1 MAKKRPLKSTIRET
15 KIEQTTTK
23 TASTMDSESSK
34 RSTRSQKH
42 KETKPDDDFEE
53 LYNPKPLQIVQPGE
67 PIPTF
72 DNEPLHPIPL
82 KVVRPTKKEYY
93 MSPKFWNK
101 VAIWGPNY
109 TNHPTSGGEPSDPIK
124 EEIDEKPEISVVQPK
139 KEEYDEKQKIPILQ
153 PKHEEDEEKPIIS
166 VKNFGRK

>member
-93 MSPKFWNK
+93 MSPKFWNE
-101 VAIWGPNY
+101 VAIWGQ
-109 TNHPTSGGEPSDPIK
+109 T
-124 EEIDEKPEISVVQPK
+124 
-139 KEEYDEKQKIPILQ
+139 IPIILLLVVNLQ
-153 PKHEEDEEKPIIS
+153 IP
-166 VKNFGRK
+166 